1 MMVNRSKQK
10 GTAAESAV
18 VNWLRGVG
26 FVEAERLALRGNLD
40 VGDVRVRPGI
50 HLEVKAGAAA
60 AHPSQGQVV
69 KWRDEATVEGVN
81 GGVDCYLVT
90 KRKGSADPGTWL
102 VHLTL
107 QELSGLLATRSQ
119 GYARTWIEEPAVITL
134 SSLVMLTTA
143 QLHRP
148 IHPSRVEG
156 NNKKDGASS
165 E

>member
-10 GTAAESAV
+10 GTAAETAV
-18 VNWLRGVG
+18 VNWLHRLG
-26 FVEAERLALRGNLD
+26 FGQAERLALRGNLD

-107 QELSGLLATRSQ
+107 RELSELLTTSQ

-148 IHPSRVEG
+148 IHPSRVAG
-156 NNKKDGASS
+156 KNKKDGASS

>member
-18 VNWLRGVG
+18 VNWLHRIG
-26 FVEAERLALRGNLD
+26 FEQAERLALRGNLD

-60 AHPSQGQVV
+60 AHPSPGQVV

-90 KRKGSADPGTWL
+90 KRKGSADPGTWP

-107 QELSGLLATRSQ
+107 QELSELLTTSQ
-119 GYARTWIEEPAVITL
+119 GYARTWIVEPAVITL

-156 NNKKDGASS
+156 KNKKDGASS